1 MKRTKEDIEQ
11 EVDNT
16 LNSLEG
22 LNRAEAPPFFYTR
35 LEGRLMDRGRQV
47 LPYLK
52 VQWAMLIILLLVN
65 AFGLWIYNNQSVSS
79 TSDLEAIRSE
89 YGLVTY
95 TIDDYDQ
102 LLSTESE

>member
-1 MKRTKEDIEQ
+1 MKRNKEDIER

-22 LNRAEAPPFFYTR
+22 LNRVEAPPFFYTR

-52 VQWAMLIILLLVN
+52 VQWATLIVLLLVN
-65 AFGLWIYNNQSVSS
+65 AFGLWVYYNPSAQT
-79 TSDLEAIRSE
+79 TSELDAIKTE
-89 YGLVTY
+89 YGLVYY

-102 LLSTESE
+102 LLTTESE